1 MEERLQSGQTIPGRA
16 MNPGHSIYDCG
27 LLTSTEKMSL
37 RIGFTKPGRVINFS
51 KVKRPRSEAT
61 FTLHEP
67 TYLFQGKAPANPELH
82 QTQYVIRDFFK
93 YSLLTTQSP
102 HSLQITIISAPH

>member
-1 MEERLQSGQTIPGRA
+1 

-27 LLTSTEKMSL
+27 VLTSTEKMSL
-37 RIGFTKPGRVINFS
+37 RIGFTKPGRIIKFS

-67 TYLFQGKAPANPELH
+67 TYLIQGKVPANPELY
-82 QTQYVIRDFFK
+82 QMQYVIKDFFK
-93 YSLLTTQSP
+93 YSLLTTRSP
-102 HSLQITIISAPH
+102 RTLQITIITAPH